1 MKPFCIPALISP
13 RVLFT
18 VGLLALFS
26 GCGGSI
32 NADYS
37 QLDLVDVSGTVTLDG
52 QPLPGAMVTF
62 EAKDGTFSSGVTDES
77 GRFNLMFNTEKSGC
91 LTGDKTVR
99 IKVGG
104 DLENPDEETEGESE
118 AGRQAG
124 SQIVIPAQYNK
135 KSTLE
140 VTVDANHR
148 SFEFDLKSK
157 P

>member
-1 MKPFCIPALISP
+1 MKPFCIPAVISP

-18 VGLLALFS
+18 VCLLALIS

-37 QLDLVDVSGTVTLDG
+37 QLDLIDVSGTVTLDG
-52 QPLPGAMVTF
+52 QPLPGATVAF
-62 EAKDGTFSSGVTDES
+62 EASDGTFSSGVTDE
-77 GRFNLMFNTEKSGC
+77 GGHFNLMFNTEKSGC

-104 DLENPDEETEGESE
+104 DLENPDEESEGENE
-118 AGRQAG
+118 QGRQVG

-140 VTVDANHR
+140 VTVDADHR
-148 SFEFDLKSK
+148 SFEFDLKSN